1 MGDFPDKVENIYCS
15 RCEKVTEHNIYKK
28 TKYESYQPPYYD
40 DNYYARPPEQ
50 RTYEIRKEVCNE
62 CGKTKK
68 RTIEDCCL
76 II

>member
-40 DNYYARPPEQ
+40 DYYYARPPEQ
-50 RTYEIRKEVCNE
+50 HTYA
-62 CGKTKK
+62 KK
-68 RTIEDCCL
+68 LKKGQQKNIVA
-76 II
+76 